1 MTGSAALA
9 TLLVPRHARAADALT
24 QLKAF
29 SQTTTSARG
38 EFSQQLLKSGRQNTP
53 PAQGAFAFAR
63 PGRFRWDIQKPYEQL
78 IVTDGRQLYFYDRDL
93 QQVTIKPVS
102 EAMSASPA
110 ALLFGSGDL
119 ERAFSLSDEGQG
131 ADADGIAWV
140 VAVPRSKE
148 GGFERLRIGMRD
160 GLPARM
166 DVIDAFGQQT
176 RFSFEAIDPKARIP
190 DTQFEFVTP
199 AGVDVIR

>member
-63 PGRFRWDIQKPYEQL
+63 PGRFRWDIQKPYQQL
-78 IVTDGRQLYFYDRDL
+78 IVTDGKQLYFYDKDL
-93 QQVTIKPVS
+93 KQVTIRPAGDVIRS
-102 EAMSASPA
+102 TPA
-110 ALLFGSGDL
+110 AVLFGGGDL
-119 ERAFSLSDEGQG
+119 AAAFTLTDRGPH
-131 ADADGIAWV
+131 DDLDWV
-140 VAVPRSKE
+140 EAAPRQPDS
-148 GGFERLRIGMRD
+148 GFDRIVIGLRG

-166 DVIDAFGQQT
+166 EVRDAFGQIN
-176 RFSFEAIDPKARIP
+176 R
-190 DTQFEFVTP
+190 FEFTRLSRNASVADSEFQFTP
-199 AGVDVIR
+199 PPGVDVVR